1 MLHVHSAIKVNQ
13 PAKLPKFCSVCGKLT
28 SAFVLLYPGHTRLIC
43 GKKKTEKKSGSL
55 KLQTIYI
62 LPSSIY
68 SGVVAKN

>member
-1 MLHVHSAIKVNQ
+1 MLHSAIKVNQ
-13 PAKLPKFCSVCGKLT
+13 PGKLSKILQCLRKT
-28 SAFVLLYPGHTRLIC
+28 YIRICSAITRLH
-43 GKKKTEKKSGSL
+43 KANLWQKKTEKKSGSL